1 MSASAW
7 ANPGAIEGAWT
18 LYLDGAMEKRKVQIV
33 LVAHSFYP

>member
-18 LYLDGAMEKRKVQIV
+18 LFLDDVMMKRKVQIV
-33 LVAHSFYP
+33 LVTHSCCP